1 MGGKKRANGE
11 GSIFKRPNGTW
22 TGQITIGTDPETGKL
37 KRMSFS
43 GKTRKEVKDKMTAA
57 MADMQRGTFVEPND
71 LTIEQWLNMWL
82 YDYMK
87 PHLRPSTW
95 SSYEMIIRLYIT
107 PRIGT
112 IFLKNLQP
120 EQLQLFYN
128 DLLES
133 GRADGK
139 GGLSNKTVREV
150 HSVIHGALKQ
160 AVKNNLVIRNAAEA
174 TAPPRKIKH
183 EMQTIDA
190 DQVVQFLNCARNDR
204 LYAAFLLEFN
214 TGIRRGELLGLQWK
228 DVDLETGTISIC
240 RSLVRI
246 YNKGKTE
253 LSFQEPKT
261 AAAKRT
267 LPITA
272 EVVAALKNHKKQQ
285 IEERLAFGSEY
296 EDNDLVFCSPKGT
309 PLDPRSFTRHFDTL
323 LNKAGLPHIR
333 FHDARHTVATLLL
346 EQNEHPRVV
355 QELLGHSDISTTLGT
370 YSHVSSDLKRKAAEK
385 LSAVLAQ
392 NKQKTGQ

>member
-1 MGGKKRANGE
+1 
-11 GSIFKRPNGTW
+11 
-22 TGQITIGTDPETGKL
+22 
-37 KRMSFS
+37 
-43 GKTRKEVKDKMTAA
+43 
-57 MADMQRGTFVEPND
+57 
-71 LTIEQWLNMWL
+71 
-82 YDYMK
+82 
-87 PHLRPSTW
+87 
-95 SSYEMIIRLYIT
+95 
-107 PRIGT
+107 
-112 IFLKNLQP
+112 
-120 EQLQLFYN
+120 
-128 DLLES
+128 
-133 GRADGK
+133 
-139 GGLSNKTVREV
+139 
-150 HSVIHGALKQ
+150 
-160 AVKNNLVIRNAAEA
+160 
-174 TAPPRKIKH
+174 
-183 EMQTIDA
+183 MQTIDA